1 MRSFILTFFII
12 CSVAVSGIKAQ
23 GIFDAGLKA
32 GYTSNRIATSIPA
45 IEEELT
51 DSFHAGVFTRFNI
64 KRVFIQPEAY
74 FINKG
79 GILIEDPLG
88 DGNVI
93 TNELNFETLDIPL
106 LFGLKIINGEKI
118 NLRIMAGPCTSF
130 VLNKDF
136 TLSETFAE
144 VSRYHFEDALFSL
157 QAGVGLDIFMFTLDL
172 RTEAGLSDLS
182 PSSSFDMHHKTINLS
197 LGFKFI

>member
-1 MRSFILTFFII
+1 
-12 CSVAVSGIKAQ
+12 
-23 GIFDAGLKA
+23 
-32 GYTSNRIATSIPA
+32 
-45 IEEELT
+45 
-51 DSFHAGVFTRFNI
+51 
-64 KRVFIQPEAY
+64 
-74 FINKG
+74 
-79 GILIEDPLG
+79 
-88 DGNVI
+88 
-93 TNELNFETLDIPL
+93 
-106 LFGLKIINGEKI
+106 
-118 NLRIMAGPCTSF
+118 MAGPCTSF

-197 LGFKFI
+197 LGFKLCPYEITAVYQYSFCSCYAALCLQQ